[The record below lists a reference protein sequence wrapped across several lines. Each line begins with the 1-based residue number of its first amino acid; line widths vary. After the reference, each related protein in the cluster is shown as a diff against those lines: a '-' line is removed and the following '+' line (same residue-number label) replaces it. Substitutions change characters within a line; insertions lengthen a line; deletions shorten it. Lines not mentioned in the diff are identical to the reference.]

1 MTMLKEEDTTHYK
14 DTNNNSED
22 INKVIDELE
31 DFPYIPK
38 NLLEKLKDVFD
49 IRKMIW
55 YETSRDTLMGI
66 QQVIHY
72 LEERYEHQNNKNL

>member
-1 MTMLKEEDTTHYK
+1 MTNKDNTK
-14 DTNNNSED
+14 DTNSDN
-22 INKVIDELE
+22 NKVVDELE

-38 NLLEKLKDVFD
+38 NLLDKLKDVFD

-72 LEERYEHQNNKNL
+72 LEERYEHQKGENR

>member
-1 MTMLKEEDTTHYK
+1 MIEEDTTNYK
-14 DTNNNSED
+14 DTNSD

-38 NLLEKLKDVFD
+38 NLLDKLKDVFD

-72 LEERYEHQNNKNL
+72 LEERYEHQHQQ

>member
-1 MTMLKEEDTTHYK
+1 MTNKDNTK
-14 DTNNNSED
+14 DTNIDN
-22 INKVIDELE
+22 NKVVDELE

-38 NLLEKLKDVFD
+38 NLLDKLKDVFD

-72 LEERYEHQNNKNL
+72 LEERYEHQSNKNL

>member
-1 MTMLKEEDTTHYK
+1 MTMLKEEDTTYK
-14 DTNNNSED
+14 DTNNSED

-38 NLLEKLKDVFD
+38 NLLDKLKDVFD

>member
-1 MTMLKEEDTTHYK
+1 MTTEEDTTTYK
-14 DTNNNSED
+14 DTSSD

-31 DFPYIPK
+31 DFPYIHK
-38 NLLEKLKDVFD
+38 DLLDKLKDVFD

-72 LEERYEHQNNKNL
+72 LEERYEHQNGENK

>member
-1 MTMLKEEDTTHYK
+1 MTMLKEEEDTTYK
-14 DTNNNSED
+14 DANNSED

-31 DFPYIPK
+31 DFPHIPK
-38 NLLEKLKDVFD
+38 NLLDKLKDVFD

-72 LEERYEHQNNKNL
+72 LEERYEHQLDK